1 MSADQTAPQSQSVLL
16 RGSLIVAAVAG
27 LLSLAGAAVNPDRFM
42 HAYLAAYLLWAGV
55 AIASL
60 GLVMLNQL
68 VSGRWMYVIQRFAEA
83 ATRTLPLLAIFFVPI
98 IFGLETLYPWAVEGG
113 TADLA
118 GGKVW
123 LMQPAFFVLRT
134 FIYLAVWI
142 GLGYFLTRR
151 SYEND
156 SQESVSTARSDHTR
170 NVAAV
175 GMVFYMLTTTFAA
188 FDWSMT
194 LIPEWFSG
202 MYGWLSLIRW
212 SGLLIPLLIIALALV
227 WDKEPFNTLM
237 QGQTIKDFGSIL
249 LVTLLLWIYMQ
260 AMQFIIIWQ
269 ANVTYY
275 VMWYD
280 VHAAGTWSLFVTI
293 YAILHG
299 VILLLMLIPGLKNR
313 RSTLLAFAV
322 GLFVLRALEMF
333 WVVMPIYSPDGV
345 TVSLWDIGPV
355 VALGGLWVAVFVWL
369 LSQQD
374 ILPRHHTTLEDPHP
388 ARERE
393 QQYGTA

>member
-1 MSADQTAPQSQSVLL
+1 MSADQTAPQSQTLL

-42 HAYLAAYLLWAGV
+42 QAYLAAYLLWAGV

-83 ATRTLPLLAIFFVPI
+83 ATRTLPLLLVFFIPI
-98 IFGLETLYPWAVEGG
+98 IFGLETIYPWAGEGG
-113 TADLA
+113 TAELS

-123 LMQPAFFVLRT
+123 LLQPAFFVLRT
-134 FIYLAVWI
+134 VIYLAVLI
-142 GLGYFLTRR
+142 GLGYFFTRR

-156 SQESVSTARSDHTR
+156 SRDSVPTERSDHTR

-175 GMVFYMLTTTFAA
+175 GMVFYMLITTFAA

-194 LIPEWFSG
+194 LVPEWFSG
-202 MYGWLSLIRW
+202 MYGWLALSRW
-212 SGLLIPLLIIALALV
+212 GLTLMALLIIALAFV
-227 WDKEPFNTLM
+227 WEREPFNTLLK
-237 QGQTIKDFGSIL
+237 GQTIKDFGSIL
-249 LVTLLLWIYMQ
+249 MVTLLLWLYMQ
-260 AMQFIIIWQ
+260 ALQFIIIWQ
-269 ANVTYY
+269 GNVTYY

-280 VHAAGTWSLFVTI
+280 IHAEGSWSTFITI
-293 YAILHG
+293 FAILHG
-299 VILLLMLIPGLKNR
+299 IILLLMMTPGLKNQ
-313 RSTLLAFAV
+313 RSTLLAFAI

-333 WVVMPIYSPDGV
+333 WVVLPVFNEGVNV
-345 TVSLWDIGPV
+345 TVWDIGPV
-355 VALGGLWVAVFVWL
+355 LALGGLWIAVFAWVL
-369 LSQQD
+369 AQHDL
-374 ILPRHHTTLEDPHP
+374 LPRHHSTLDDPHV

-393 QQYGTA
+393 QYGTA